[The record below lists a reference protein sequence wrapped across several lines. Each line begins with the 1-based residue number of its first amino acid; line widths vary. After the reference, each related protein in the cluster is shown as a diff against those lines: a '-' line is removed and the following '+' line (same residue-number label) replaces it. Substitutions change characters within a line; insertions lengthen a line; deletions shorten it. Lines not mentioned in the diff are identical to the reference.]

1 MICLLAWSWTHASE
15 LSLKF
20 QALKSD
26 ALVGEVVELEVS
38 LVNTGTVAVSG
49 VFLLEETAFEVA
61 VRNQNELKTYTVPG
75 RLMPEADYK
84 ETKLSQAK
92 AFQRLCA

>member
-49 VFLLEETAFEVA
+49 VFLLEETTFEVA
-61 VRNQNELKTYTVPG
+61 VPVF
-75 RLMPEADYK
+75 
-84 ETKLSQAK
+84 TKLTSNSTTSPTNASDFS
-92 AFQRLCA
+92 A

>member
-38 LVNTGTVAVSG
+38 LVNTGTATSKVVSSSKKTP
-49 VFLLEETAFEVA
+49 LTA
-61 VRNQNELKTYTVPG
+61 TVPVF
-75 RLMPEADYK
+75 
-84 ETKLSQAK
+84 TKLTSK
-92 AFQRLCA
+92 STTSPTRAFP